1 MHVTARRTTLRPG
14 RELDYER
21 VHARIPEP
29 VAQALRRA
37 GVLRWTIWRDG
48 SHLFHTIETRDG
60 YPAMLAALAPVLP
73 LDPAWD
79 QLIASLLEPGEGA
92 DVILPAV
99 WTLDGTFQGPL
110 TQVTR

>member
-14 RELDYER
+14 RERDYER

-48 SHLFHTIETRDG
+48 PRLFHTIETRDG
-60 YPAMLAALAPVLP
+60 YPAMLAALTPMLP
-73 LDPAWD
+73 IDPAWD
-79 QLIASLLEPGEGA
+79 ELIASLLEPGEGA
-92 DVILPAV
+92 DVVLPAV
-99 WTLDGTFQGPL
+99 WTLDGTSQGSPGG
-110 TQVTR
+110 

>member
-29 VAQALRRA
+29 VAHALRRA

-60 YPAMLAALAPVLP
+60 YGAMLAALAPALP
-73 LDPAWD
+73 IDPAWD
-79 QLIASLLEPGEGA
+79 ELIASLLEPGEGA

-99 WTLDGTFQGPL
+99 WTLDASSQGSS
-110 TQVTR
+110 QG

>member
-14 RELDYER
+14 CERAYER
-21 VHARIPEP
+21 VHARIPEV

-48 SHLFHTIETRDG
+48 PHLFHTIETRDG
-60 YPAMLAALAPVLP
+60 YPATLAALVPMGP
-73 LDPAWD
+73 LDPGWD
-79 QLIASLLEPGEGA
+79 ELIASLLDDGEGA

-99 WTLDGTFQGPL
+99 WTLDGTSQGIPEP
-110 TQVTR
+110 

>member
-1 MHVTARRTTLRPG
+1 MHLTARRTTLRPG

-21 VHARIPEP
+21 VHATIPEP
-29 VAQALRRA
+29 VARALRRA

-60 YPAMLAALAPVLP
+60 YPAMLAALAPMGP

-79 QLIASLLEPGEGA
+79 ALIASLLEPGEGA
-92 DVILPAV
+92 DVVLPAV
-99 WTLDGTFQGPL
+99 WSLDGTSQGPFDG
-110 TQVTR
+110 VTR

>member
-1 MHVTARRTTLRPG
+1 MVTTGRRTTIRPG

-21 VHARIPEP
+21 VHARIPDP
-29 VAQALRRA
+29 VAAALRRA

-48 SHLFHTIETRDG
+48 AHLFHAVDTVAG
-60 YPAMLAALAPVLP
+60 YPAMLAQLSTYGP

-79 QLIASLLEPGEGA
+79 ELIAAMLEPGEGC

-99 WTLDGTFQGPL
+99 WTMDGSSQSVPAPEP
-110 TQVTR
+110 R